1 MAETARTVC
10 TDALVEIG
18 AWMAGQT
25 PNDSEIT
32 YAFRKLNLI
41 LDDWT
46 AQYGY
51 FAYGR
56 VQQRFTLTPTQG
68 IYTMGPGALFP
79 DFAMPRPEGSQPGKG
94 ILSAWL
100 VVGAGT
106 NEVWYPIG
114 VYSPEEF
121 IGITQPNYPTDYP
134 WALVNDGAYPL
145 SNITFYGIPNA
156 AYDVVFLV
164 PNQISQFA
172 ALDDAFAMPPA
183 YQNALMLTTAEA
195 TAAGIR
201 RDDMQLE
208 APPKLVMRAA
218 AARQALVSL
227 NNTSQRV
234 RAPGLLGPRRAGN
247 WAGTSDLAAFRAG
260 AGLYGGWGW

>member
-10 TDALVEIG
+10 TDALVEVG
-18 AWMAGQT
+18 AYMAGQT

-56 VQQRFTLTPTQG
+56 VQQRFTLTPARG

-94 ILSAWL
+94 IIRAFI
-100 VVGAGT
+100 VVGAGA
-106 NEVWYPIG
+106 NEVWYEMA
-114 VYSPEEF
+114 VLTPEEYSGV
-121 IGITQPNYPTDYP
+121 IAPNQVTDIP
-134 WALVNDGAYPL
+134 WVIVNDGAYPL
-145 SNITFYGIPNA
+145 SNITFYQVPSI

-195 TAAGIR
+195 SAAGIR
-201 RDDMQLE
+201 RNDMQLE

-218 AARQALVSL
+218 AARMALVSL